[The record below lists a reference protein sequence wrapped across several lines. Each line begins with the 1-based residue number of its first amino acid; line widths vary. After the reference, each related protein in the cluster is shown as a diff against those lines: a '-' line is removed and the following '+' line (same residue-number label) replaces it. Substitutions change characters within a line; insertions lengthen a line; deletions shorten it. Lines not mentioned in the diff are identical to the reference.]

1 MQLLLDH
8 FQLEFHTKHHTV
20 DGEVSN
26 KASHGF
32 PLRSFYMNLWCLCFR
47 NL

>member
-8 FQLEFHTKHHTV
+8 FQLEFHTKHYTV

-26 KASHGF
+26 EASHD
-32 PLRSFYMNLWCLCFR
+32 SQFYMNL
-47 NL
+47 